1 MLGSAWENPLDP
13 QEDLLDL
20 GGISFYLKRS
30 LGPWMILLG
39 PLCFSWSLE
48 RHKQKSPFGKVN
60 TKHIPLEFS
69 EAFSFFC
76 NKISNYFKSS
86 SFGFQSEFSF
96 GSGGLSCHFAPRD
109 APPGLERSWA
119 QFV

>member
-1 MLGSAWENPLDP
+1 MLGSAWEIPLDP
-13 QEDLLDL
+13 QEDLLDP

-69 EAFSFFC
+69 EAFFFFC
-76 NKISNYFKSS
+76 NKISNYFQSS
-86 SFGFQSEFSF
+86 SFG
-96 GSGGLSCHFAPRD
+96 
-109 APPGLERSWA
+109 PP
-119 QFV
+119 V